1 MEDFKPL
8 IKNANFKYLW
18 ASQVL
23 SQITINIMNF
33 ILLLRLFAETGSS
46 IATSLLW
53 VFYALPAI
61 LVGPFASAYVDMVD
75 RRKMLVITNLLQSAT
90 IFMYAYSHR
99 VSLFLLYGV
108 VLLYSFLNQ
117 FYVPAEQASLPEVV
131 KKKNLASANG
141 LFFITQQ
148 TAIVFGFGIAGIL
161 EQAVGFDRSLY
172 LCAGLLFL
180 AFISV
185 FFLPSLKTKEEMPKN
200 FEKAFTK
207 FFDRIYQ
214 GYLFIKDN
222 KSILSP
228 FLLLLALQVA
238 LAVIVVN
245 LPVVATD
252 VLKINLANTGLLLIV
267 PAGIG
272 AVVAALSVPRI
283 LNRGIRKKK
292 VIEQALFLMSFSFF
306 LLVFIVPEIRPHL
319 IRIAVG
325 TTATGLAGLSFV
337 GTVIPAQTFLQ
348 EKTPGGLRGRVF
360 GNFWFLVTIATIFPV
375 IFSGAI
381 SELFGIRILLSLLV
395 AFALMGALSFKRYGQ
410 QVLNEGALFFLNGNE
425 EKKK

>member
-8 IKNANFKYLW
+8 LKNANFKYLW

-23 SQITINIMNF
+23 SQVTINIMNF
-33 ILLLRLFAETGSS
+33 LLLLRLFAETGSS

-75 RRKMLVITNLLQSAT
+75 RRKMLIITNLLQAAT
-90 IFMYAYSHR
+90 IFFYAYSHR
-99 VSLFLLYGV
+99 PSLFLLYGI
-108 VLLYSFLNQ
+108 VLLYSFFNQ
-117 FYVPAEQASLPEVV
+117 FYVPAEQASVPSVV
-131 KKKNLASANG
+131 KKENLASANG
-141 LFFITQQ
+141 LFFLTQQ
-148 TAIVFGFGIAGIL
+148 TAIIFGFGIAGIL
-161 EQAVGFDRSLY
+161 EQAIGFDKSLY
-172 LCAGLLFL
+172 LCSAMLFV
-180 AFISV
+180 AFVSV
-185 FFLPSLKTKEEMPKN
+185 FFLPSLQTRDKFPKS

-207 FFDRIYQ
+207 FFDRIFQ

-222 KSILSP
+222 KSILAP
-228 FLLLLALQVA
+228 FVLLLALQVA
-238 LAVIVVN
+238 MAIIVVN
-245 LPVVATD
+245 LPIIATD
-252 VLKINLANTGLLLIV
+252 VLKISLSNTGLLLIV

-272 AVVAALSVPRI
+272 AVASALTVPRI
-283 LNRGIRKKK
+283 LNRGVRKKK
-292 VIEQALFLMSFSFF
+292 VIEQSLFLVSFAFF
-306 LLVFIVPEIRPHL
+306 LFVFIVPEIGPDKVRV
-319 IRIAVG
+319 IVGIIA
-325 TTATGLAGLSFV
+325 TLLAGIAFV

-381 SELFGIRILLSLLV
+381 AELFGIRILLSLLV

-410 QVLNEGALFFLNGNE
+410 QVLSEGALFFLNGDEN
-425 EKKK
+425 KK